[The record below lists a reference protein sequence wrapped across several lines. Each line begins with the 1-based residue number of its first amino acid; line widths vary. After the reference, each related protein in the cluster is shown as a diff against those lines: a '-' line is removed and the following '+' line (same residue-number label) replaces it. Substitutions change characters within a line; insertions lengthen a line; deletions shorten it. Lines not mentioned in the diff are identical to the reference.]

1 MEALTDMA
9 DGEESRG
16 IQVGQHLNQD
26 VCWQPAEQ
34 VIKHH
39 KGGHTSPDAQS
50 NEPPCVLFPF
60 IASSL

>member
-9 DGEESRG
+9 DGEKSRG
-16 IQVGQHLNQD
+16 IQVGQNLNQD

-39 KGGHTSPDAQS
+39 KGGHTSPDAQA
-50 NEPPCVLFPF
+50 NEPLVLRLP
-60 IASSL
+60 I